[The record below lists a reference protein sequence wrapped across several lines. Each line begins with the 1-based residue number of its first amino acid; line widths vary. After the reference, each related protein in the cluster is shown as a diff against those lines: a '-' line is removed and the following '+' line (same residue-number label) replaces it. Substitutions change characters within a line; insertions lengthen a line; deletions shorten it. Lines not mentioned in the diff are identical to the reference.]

1 MGSSPVF
8 PVYIKY
14 IFVIEF
20 FKLFFKF
27 ENKNFLKFFY
37 EIFKQLNF
45 FFFSFKINISQIKN
59 KNFFFEYFFNLIK
72 IYFLNNSN
80 NIKKIG
86 KKIIYIFSNI
96 NFYNFFFYL
105 KAIFFNT
112 YILIYYFLIYFF
124 KKINI
129 NFIYFFFYKKIKKK
143 IIKKI
148 ILIIKKKNFFFLNFY
163 FYFFFFFKYLKNNKF
178 PFKFLLLFF
187 LFFLNIYIYINILLI
202 FFIKLLYFFHF
213 FSFIFFI
220 IFLYLKFLL
229 KIYIFF
235 IHIFYISK
243 FLIKHF
249 FYVLNHLWIFF
260 GFFFIKIYWIMNFFF
275 KNIYIYIF
283 KFSYINFFSFSYIF
297 YFFCILFSLFFKSF
311 LSFYGI
317 FILNLFGS
325 FLFFISSFFN
335 LNFFLFENKK
345 LIFEVFKW
353 FNFNNKEIIYF
364 DLFIDNISFSFIFLT
379 ISIAFFVNLY
389 LFSYFRYEPY
399 LNRLIILINSFV
411 LSMILLVSA
420 GNTIVFFLGWEMI
433 GITSYF
439 LINFWF
445 YRTSTLKSA
454 MKAFTFN
461 KFSDACIFISIILL
475 YNIFNTFNYNEFLN
489 LILIKNET
497 IFNLGNNFY
506 YFNIVSI
513 FLLSSAFVKSA
524 QFGFHIWLPDSMEAP
539 VPASALIH
547 SATLVSAGIYLVLRF
562 YPILEFSF
570 FSNFILIFIGSITAF
585 LGGFV
590 AASQT
595 DLKKILA
602 YSTISHCGFLIYL
615 CSFGN
620 FKYVL
625 IYLFIHGLFKAIS
638 FLCIGNII
646 RFSKNYQDI
655 RRMGFFY
662 KYLPLEFFFLNVS
675 LLNLSGLPFLFGFY
689 SKHFLFLNNDYI
701 YLKEIVQSLIFLSG
715 ITGIFYSFKII
726 YFCFFDFKKSKK
738 NIFFEFNDDNI
749 IKNNYFTN
757 SGNLSSIFIFFFI
770 IFSYFILFFFFYYLN
785 NLNCDFTDF
794 NIFFNKFQH
803 FFYLNNDFNSLYNFS
818 IFYYFSFII
827 ILILIFINLKKKLF
841 IFEIFELFYF
851 F

>member
-1 MGSSPVF
+1 M
-8 PVYIKY
+8 
-14 IFVIEF
+14 
-20 FKLFFKF
+20 
-27 ENKNFLKFFY
+27 
-37 EIFKQLNF
+37 
-45 FFFSFKINISQIKN
+45 
-59 KNFFFEYFFNLIK
+59 
-72 IYFLNNSN
+72 
-80 NIKKIG
+80 
-86 KKIIYIFSNI
+86 
-96 NFYNFFFYL
+96 
-105 KAIFFNT
+105 
-112 YILIYYFLIYFF
+112 
-124 KKINI
+124 
-129 NFIYFFFYKKIKKK
+129 
-143 IIKKI
+143 
-148 ILIIKKKNFFFLNFY
+148 
-163 FYFFFFFKYLKNNKF
+163 
-178 PFKFLLLFF
+178 
-187 LFFLNIYIYINILLI
+187 
-202 FFIKLLYFFHF
+202 
-213 FSFIFFI
+213 
-220 IFLYLKFLL
+220 
-229 KIYIFF
+229 
-235 IHIFYISK
+235 HIFYISI
-243 FLIKHF
+243 LIIKHV
-249 FYVLNHLWIFF
+249 FYVLNHLYIFF
-260 GFFFIKIYWIMNFFF
+260 GLFFFNVYWILNTIF
-275 KNIYIYIF
+275 KSIYIYIL
-283 KFSYINFFSFSYIF
+283 KFSYINFFNFSYIF
-297 YFFCILFSLFFKSF
+297 YFFCIIFSFVFKSY

-317 FILNLFGS
+317 FLLNLIGS
-325 FLFFISSFFN
+325 FLFFISSFLN
-335 LNFFLFENKK
+335 LNFFLFSNKK
-345 LIFEVFKW
+345 IIFEVFKW

-364 DLFIDNISFSFIFLT
+364 DIYIDNISFSFIFLT

-389 LFSYFRYEPY
+389 LFSYFRYEPC

-497 IFNLGNNFY
+497 IFNLGNNFF
-506 YFNIVSI
+506 YFNIVSF

-547 SATLVSAGIYLVLRF
+547 SATLVSAGIYLILRF
-562 YPILEFSF
+562 YCILEFSF
-570 FSNFILIFIGSITAF
+570 FSNFFLIFIGSITAF

-602 YSTISHCGFLIYL
+602 YSTISHCGFLVYL

-655 RRMGFFY
+655 RRMGFFF

-738 NIFFEFNDDNI
+738 NIFFEFNDNNI

-785 NLNCDFTDF
+785 NLNCEFSDF

-827 ILILIFINLKKKLF
+827 ILILILINLKKKLF
-841 IFEIFELFYF
+841 IFEMFEFLYF

>member
-1 MGSSPVF
+1 ML
-8 PVYIKY
+8 YIIILTIKHIYYVSNHLY
-14 IFVIEF
+14 IFFGLSFANIYWIIN
-20 FKLFFKF
+20 L
-27 ENKNFLKFFY
+27 
-37 EIFKQLNF
+37 IFKSIYLYIINFSYLNF
-45 FFFSFKINISQIKN
+45 FN
-59 KNFFFEYFFNLIK
+59 
-72 IYFLNNSN
+72 
-80 NIKKIG
+80 
-86 KKIIYIFSNI
+86 
-96 NFYNFFFYL
+96 
-105 KAIFFNT
+105 
-112 YILIYYFLIYFF
+112 
-124 KKINI
+124 
-129 NFIYFFFYKKIKKK
+129 
-143 IIKKI
+143 
-148 ILIIKKKNFFFLNFY
+148 
-163 FYFFFFFKYLKNNKF
+163 
-178 PFKFLLLFF
+178 
-187 LFFLNIYIYINILLI
+187 
-202 FFIKLLYFFHF
+202 
-213 FSFIFFI
+213 
-220 IFLYLKFLL
+220 
-229 KIYIFF
+229 
-235 IHIFYISK
+235 
-243 FLIKHF
+243 
-249 FYVLNHLWIFF
+249 
-260 GFFFIKIYWIMNFFF
+260 
-275 KNIYIYIF
+275 
-283 KFSYINFFSFSYIF
+283 FSYIF
-297 YFFCILFSLFFKSF
+297 YFFCILFSFLFKSY

-317 FILNLFGS
+317 FILNSIGS
-325 FLFFISSFFN
+325 FIFFISCFFN

-345 LIFEVFKW
+345 LIFEIFKW
-353 FNFNNKEIIYF
+353 FNFNDKEIIYF
-364 DLFIDNISFSFIFLT
+364 DIYIDNISFSFIFLT
-379 ISIAFFVNLY
+379 ISIAFFVNMY

-489 LILIKNET
+489 LILTKNEI
-497 IFNLGNNFY
+497 IFNLGNNFFY
-506 YFNIVSI
+506 LNILSF

-547 SATLVSAGIYLVLRF
+547 SATLVSAGIYLILRF
-562 YPILEFSF
+562 YIILEFSF

-602 YSTISHCGFLIYL
+602 YSTISHCGFLVYL

-655 RRMGFFY
+655 RRMGFFF
-662 KYLPLEFFFLNVS
+662 KYLPLEFFFLNIS

-738 NIFFEFNDDNI
+738 NIFFEFNNNNI

-757 SGNLSSIFIFFFI
+757 SGNLSSIFIFIFI
-770 IFSYFILFFFFYYLN
+770 FFSYFILFFFFYYLN
-785 NLNCDFTDF
+785 NLNCEFTDF
-794 NIFFNKFQH
+794 NIFFNKIQH
-803 FFYLNNDFNSLYNFS
+803 FFYLNNDFNSLFNFS
-818 IFYYFSFII
+818 IFYFLTFIVI
-827 ILILIFINLKKKLF
+827 ILIIIINVKKKLF